1 MRRLAAG
8 YVTRKRE
15 KDTPWTA
22 KSSTESKSFW
32 LSHNPRTSTKRQL
45 QPAQASRLM
54 REHDIAESMLDT
66 SDEPQPLQL
75 GEEVIEDGAR
85 LATWKANIASGIAAA
100 NGCHLFT
107 KRSGDKTAL
116 TMFGKPNAIATS
128 RYMFAYLV
136 ATVER
141 LAHASGGVSTKWRN
155 GFKLGCAHTIYTRL
169 LADKREHEAQ
179 VKQSGASASAALVR
193 VQTDADRIKAAFNA
207 RTAGFSKGRKAT
219 SRVTMA
225 PTQRAAMPAALS
237 TYQRAALPLAH
248 PQSASEPER

>member
-1 MRRLAAG
+1 MDSKIIDRVKKLLA
-8 YVTRKRE
+8 
-15 KDTPWTA
+15 
-22 KSSTESKSFW
+22 
-32 LSHNPRTSTKRQL
+32 LSQSPNEHEAAAAA
-45 QPAQASRLM
+45 AQASRLM

-141 LAHASGGVSTKWRN
+141 LAHASGGVSNQVAQR
-155 GFKLGCAHTIYTRL
+155 LQTRL
-169 LADKREHEAQ
+169 RTHDLH
-179 VKQSGASASAALVR
+179 AL
-193 VQTDADRIKAAFNA
+193 
-207 RTAGFSKGRKAT
+207 T
-219 SRVTMA
+219 SRQA
-225 PTQRAAMPAALS
+225 RARGSSKAVRRFCIRCAGSRTDRRRSHQGCVQCPHSWL
-237 TYQRAALPLAH
+237 QQGP
-248 PQSASEPER
+248 

>member
-1 MRRLAAG
+1 MDSKIIDRVKKLLA
-8 YVTRKRE
+8 
-15 KDTPWTA
+15 
-22 KSSTESKSFW
+22 
-32 LSHNPRTSTKRQL
+32 LSQSPNEHEAAAAA
-45 QPAQASRLM
+45 AQASRLM

-219 SRVTMA
+219 SRVDHGAYTA
-225 PTQRAAMPAALS
+225 GRDAGSTINLS
-237 TYQRAALPLAH
+237 TGRAALGAP
-248 PQSASEPER
+248 SERLRA